1 MQDHEREEREARVS
15 ETPKPRACYMRH
27 GKVYDAQLKYVNAT
41 PAVAI
46 TRTAYDRVRAA
57 LGAVLEH
64 RCVCDACNE
73 LSATLALLPEIHE

>member
-1 MQDHEREEREARVS
+1 MS

-46 TRTAYDRVRAA
+46 TRTAYDEVRDTLVYASTLIASDKIRAA
-57 LGAVLEH
+57 LH
-64 RCVCDACNE
+64 
-73 LSATLALLPEIHE
+73 LLPEIPE